1 MLDRKFVGNIEKAIG
16 YSFFDKELLMQ
27 AITHSSH
34 DQHNNYE
41 KLEFLGD
48 AVLQIIISRFL
59 FDKHHYLSE
68 GEMTVTRAY
77 AVCGETLGRAGSE
90 MQLDK
95 YIFIGSSGKKR
106 KINKNK
112 SVIADVFE
120 SLTAAIYLDSGLEE
134 AEKFILGKL
143 SKYVNEYAS
152 SGDNKDYKTKLQHIT
167 QDLFSL
173 EPKYE
178 LRSEKGPA
186 HDRTFS
192 IDVYVN
198 GNYCGKGKGK
208 SKKKAQQDAAM
219 NALKRYDRKGSF

>member
-1 MLDRKFVGNIEKAIG
+1 MLDRKFVRNIEKSIG
-16 YSFFDKELLMQ
+16 YSFFDKELLMK

-34 DQHNNYE
+34 DQNHNYE

-48 AVLQIIISRFL
+48 SVLQIIISRFL
-59 FDKHHYLSE
+59 FEKHHYLSE

-77 AVCGETLGRAGSE
+77 AVCGETLGRAGSD

-95 YIFIGSSGKKR
+95 YIFIGSSGKKK

-112 SVIADVFE
+112 SVLADVFE

-134 AEKFILGKL
+134 AEKFVLEKL
-143 SKYVNEYAS
+143 SRYVNEYAN

-167 QDLFSL
+167 QDLFSI
-173 EPKYE
+173 EPQYE
-178 LRSEKGPA
+178 LRNEKGPA

-192 IDVYVN
+192 IDVFVN

>member
-1 MLDRKFVGNIEKAIG
+1 MLDRKFIGNIEKAID

-34 DQHNNYE
+34 DQHHNYE

-48 AVLQIIISRFL
+48 SVLQIIISRFL

-77 AVCGETLGRAGSE
+77 AVCGETLGRASSE

-95 YIFIGSSGKKR
+95 YIFIGSSGKKK

-112 SVIADVFE
+112 SVLADVFE

-134 AEKFILGKL
+134 AEKFILKKL
-143 SKYVNEYAS
+143 SKYVNEYAN

-192 IDVYVN
+192 IDVLVN
-198 GNYCGKGKGK
+198 GKHCGKGKGK

>member
-1 MLDRKFVGNIEKAIG
+1 MLDRKIVRNIEKAIG
-16 YSFFDKELLMQ
+16 YSFFDKELLMK

-48 AVLQIIISRFL
+48 SVLQIIISRFL

-95 YIFIGSSGKKR
+95 YIFIGSSGKKK

-112 SVIADVFE
+112 SVLADVFE
-120 SLTAAIYLDSGLEE
+120 SLTAAIYIDSGLEE
-134 AEKFILGKL
+134 AEKFVLEKL
-143 SKYVNEYAS
+143 SKYVNEYAN

-192 IDVYVN
+192 IDVLVN
-198 GNYCGKGKGK
+198 GKHCGKGKGK

>member
-1 MLDRKFVGNIEKAIG
+1 MLDRKFIRNIEKAIG
-16 YSFFDKELLMQ
+16 YSFYDKELLMK

-34 DQHNNYE
+34 DQNHNYE

-48 AVLQIIISRFL
+48 SVLQIIISNFL

-77 AVCGETLGRAGSE
+77 AVCGETLGKAGSD

-95 YIFIGSSGKKR
+95 YIFIGSSGKKK

-112 SVIADVFE
+112 SVLADVFE

-134 AEKFILGKL
+134 AEKFVLTKL
-143 SKYVNEYAS
+143 SCYVNEYTN

-173 EPKYE
+173 EPQYE

-192 IDVYVN
+192 IDVYVK
-198 GNYCGKGKGK
+198 GNHCGKGKGK

-219 NALKRYDRKGSF
+219 NALKRYDRKSSF